1 MDVYYISLDNPLDTL
16 NKLHDYHLYIKS
28 DEKIATTKNI
38 ELSEIPEKINE
49 IDKIK
54 NIRK

>member
-16 NKLHDYHLYIKS
+16 NKLHDYHLPIKS

-38 ELSEIPEKINE
+38 ELSEIPEKING
-49 IDKIK
+49 
-54 NIRK
+54 